1 MVLPLNHGAA
11 GATSRN
17 YNPCG
22 RAALHDREM
31 DIVLNPW
38 AIGLAAVSAFVVGG
52 LWYSLLF
59 AKPWQR
65 AAGVTDEQLR
75 SGAARVFIGSF
86 LLAVVMAASL
96 AAFIGGNGLLF
107 GTLAGLA
114 AGLTWVA
121 AAFGITYLFERRSLA
136 LWAINAGYHALTFT
150 VMGAIIGGLQG

>member
-1 MVLPLNHGAA
+1 MIAI
-11 GATSRN
+11 
-17 YNPCG
+17 
-22 RAALHDREM
+22 M
-31 DIVLNPW
+31 DIVIDPL
-38 AIGLAAVSAFVVGG
+38 AVGLAALAAFVVGG

-75 SGAARVFIGSF
+75 TGAPRIFIGSF

-96 AAFIGGNGLLF
+96 AAFIGDGGLLF

-121 AAFGITYLFERRSLA
+121 AAFGITYLFERRSIA
-136 LWAINAGYHALTFT
+136 LWAINAGYHVVTFT
-150 VMGAIIGGLQG
+150 AMGAIIGGLQG